1 MMGSPKTTLPCEK
14 GRLTVDLSQAEW
26 IVNDLLVAI
35 ASGTIG
41 RPVFLASLIS
51 PPVTS
56 RRVRFSKS
64 PDDYELSFA
73 NRLRH
78 ALFSGLAKICLVTM
92 TLTAPLA
99 TQTDLPIGEQE
110 PASQAGAFV
119 DDLD

>member
-1 MMGSPKTTLPCEK
+1 MVPEYLYYFDLDADSDRSDGSDDE
-14 GRLTVDLSQAEW
+14 R
-26 IVNDLLVAI
+26 
-35 ASGTIG
+35 
-41 RPVFLASLIS
+41 
-51 PPVTS
+51 
-56 RRVRFSKS
+56 S